1 MSRLFTGL
9 DEKSLSDSEFADN
22 DEEIQVTQTVDS
34 YGRSTRYRTRSK
46 SPIQIKTA
54 SMHARGITCKFYI
67 LRRAQKSM
75 YSELLFQIHKPTR
88 ENPLKEKET
97 KDMFKTYG
105 NLGLKRTAKK
115 LKGRRWGQRRR
126 TGEER

>member
-1 MSRLFTGL
+1 
-9 DEKSLSDSEFADN
+9 
-22 DEEIQVTQTVDS
+22 
-34 YGRSTRYRTRSK
+34 
-46 SPIQIKTA
+46 
-54 SMHARGITCKFYI
+54 
-67 LRRAQKSM
+67 M

-115 LKGRRWGQRRR
+115 LKGRR
-126 TGEER
+126 